1 MPRRLGT
8 CRITTDGGSEHRGV
22 RVDDSAER
30 QDREVAA
37 PAPQDDRRRSPRHRL
52 RRALGWTAGTVVA
65 LVLVVVIAFQVSY
78 WPTTLLLRYQPDL
91 NGTAA
96 QDSLARHVPDG
107 VDEVLDERYRPD
119 DPDGRLDVF
128 RPADATGPLPVV
140 VWVHG
145 GAFVAGTK
153 DGTASYLKILASHG
167 YTTVSVEYTKA
178 PERHYPY
185 QVEQVADAIRHVV
198 RHADRLHVD
207 PDRIVIAG
215 DSAGA
220 HLAAQTVLAIAD
232 DDYARAAG
240 LPQAVER
247 DQVLGAVLACGAY
260 DLTLPDYGDGLVG
273 RFERDILWAYTGEK
287 DFESDHRVSFASLPQ
302 HVSSSFPPTFVTAGN
317 GDPLEPHSHALA
329 EALRTQGVDV
339 DALFFPAD
347 RRPEVPHEYQFDLDE
362 APGPEALDRIL
373 AFLARVTAE

>member
-1 MPRRLGT
+1 MQDSGATAATPPHGGRPRRRRLL
-8 CRITTDGGSEHRGV
+8 
-22 RVDDSAER
+22 RVLTGLA
-30 QDREVAA
+30 V
-37 PAPQDDRRRSPRHRL
+37 
-52 RRALGWTAGTVVA
+52 TV
-65 LVLVVVIAFQVSY
+65 LVLVLAVVVAFQVSY

-96 QDSLARHVPDG
+96 QESLARHVPDG
-107 VDEVLDERYRPD
+107 VEEILDERYRPD

-207 PDRIVIAG
+207 PERIVLAG

-220 HLAAQTVLAIAD
+220 HLAAQTALAVSD

-240 LPQAVER
+240 LPQAVDR
-247 DQVLGAVLACGAY
+247 RQVRGVVLACGAY
-260 DLTLPDYGDGLVG
+260 DLTLPDYGDGLAG
-273 RFERDILWAYTGEK
+273 RLQRDILWAYTGEK
-287 DFESDHRVSFASLPQ
+287 GFESDHRVSFASLPQ
-302 HVSSSFPPTFVTAGN
+302 HVSSTFPPTFVTAGN

-329 EALRTQGVDV
+329 DALETQGVDV

-362 APGPEALDRIL
+362 EPGPEALDRIL
-373 AFLARVTAE
+373 AFLERVTAP